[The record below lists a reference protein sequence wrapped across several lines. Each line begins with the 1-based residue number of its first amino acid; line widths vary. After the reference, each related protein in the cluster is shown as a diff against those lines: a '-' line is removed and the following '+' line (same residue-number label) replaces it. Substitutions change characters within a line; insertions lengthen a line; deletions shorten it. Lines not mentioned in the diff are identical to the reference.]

1 MAEDKTPARPLDD
14 VMLAMDV
21 VDTLRHQQLLVEREL
36 NTEDRDQK
44 MLTRLREIY
53 ASQGIEVPDH
63 VLQEGVKALKEDR
76 FVYEPPESGFE
87 TWLAKIYVSRGMW
100 GKPLLIGVGVLLVV
114 WIAYAFLIR
123 GPAERE
129 IAGLPGQ
136 LESRYETLLEQAEG
150 PIAKERAESLLAK
163 GKSAL
168 QTDDADAVRAVVEQ
182 METLLHEVE
191 REYELRIVSRPGEKS
206 GVWRVPEANPEAR
219 NYYII
224 VEAVTEDGQVLELP
238 IVNEENG
245 KTYQVSKWGMRV
257 DQEVFERV
265 GRDKMDDGIIQ
276 QNRFGIKRSGFL
288 TPEYLM
294 PSTGRSIT
302 SW

>member
-1 MAEDKTPARPLDD
+1 MSEDKTPARPLDD

-36 NTEDRDQK
+36 NTEDRDKK
-44 MLTRLREIY
+44 MMDRLREIY

-63 VLQEGVKALKEDR
+63 VLAEGVKALEEDR
-76 FVYEPPESGFE
+76 FVYTPPESGFE
-87 TWLAKIYVSRGMW
+87 TWLARIYVSRRRW
-100 GKPLLIGVGVLLVV
+100 AKPLLIGVGILVV
-114 WIAYAFLIR
+114 IWMAYVFLIR

-129 IAGLPGQ
+129 IAGLPSQ
-136 LESRYETLLEQAEG
+136 LESHYETLLEQAEG
-150 PIAKERAESLLAK
+150 PIARERAESLLAQ

-168 QTDDADAVRAVVEQ
+168 QKDDTDGVRSVVEK
-182 METLLHEVE
+182 METLQNEIE

-206 GVWRVPEANPEAR
+206 GVWRVPETNPGAR

-238 IVNEENG
+238 IVNEEDG

-257 DQEVFERV
+257 DKEVFERV

-276 QNRFGIKRSGFL
+276 QNRFGIKRHGFL
-288 TPEYLM
+288 TPEYLI

>member
-1 MAEDKTPARPLDD
+1 MAEEKKEARPLDD

-44 MLTRLREIY
+44 MIERLREIY
-53 ASQGIEVPDH
+53 ASQGIDVPDH
-63 VLQEGVKALKEDR
+63 VLEEGVKALKEDR
-76 FVYEPPESGFE
+76 FVYEPPAKNLQ
-87 TWLAKIYVSRGMW
+87 TQLAWLYVTRAKW
-100 GKPLLIGVGVLLVV
+100 GKPLLIAVGILVV
-114 WIAYAFLIR
+114 VWFAYASLIR

-129 IAGLPGQ
+129 TAELPGK
-136 LESRYETLLEQAEG
+136 LESHYEALLDQAEG
-150 PIAKERAESLLAK
+150 PIAKERAQSLLAR

-168 QTDDADAVRAVVEQ
+168 QKGDNEALQAVIGQ
-182 METLLHEVE
+182 METLQNEIE
-191 REYELRIVSRPGEKS
+191 RQYELKIVSRPGEKS
-206 GVWRVPEANPEAR
+206 GVWRVPDANPDAR

-224 VEAVTEDGQVLELP
+224 VEAVAGDGQNLELP
-238 IVNEENG
+238 IVNEEDG

-257 DQEVFERV
+257 DKEVFERI

-276 QNRFGIKRSGFL
+276 HNRFGVKRRGFL
-288 TPEYLM
+288 TPEYLV

>member
-1 MAEDKTPARPLDD
+1 
-14 VMLAMDV
+14 
-21 VDTLRHQQLLVEREL
+21 L
-36 NTEDRDQK
+36 NTEDRDKK
-44 MLTRLREIY
+44 MMDRLREIY

-63 VLQEGVKALKEDR
+63 VLEEGVKALEEDR
-76 FVYEPPESGFE
+76 FVYTPPESGLD
-87 TWLAKIYVSRGMW
+87 TWLAKVYVSRGKW
-100 GKPLLIGVGVLLVV
+100 GKPLLIAAGILVV
-114 WIAYAFLIR
+114 VWMAYILLIR

-129 IAGLPGQ
+129 IAELPGQ
-136 LESRYETLLEQAEG
+136 LESHYETLLEHAAG
-150 PIAKERAESLLAK
+150 PIAKERADSLLTR

-168 QTDDADAVRAVVEQ
+168 QKDDTDAVRAVVEQ
-182 METLLHEVE
+182 MEALQHEIE
-191 REYELRIVSRPGEKS
+191 REYELKIVSRPGEKS

-224 VEAVTEDGQVLELP
+224 VEAVTEDGRVLELP
-238 IVNEENG
+238 VVNEEDG

-257 DQEVFERV
+257 DKEVFERV

-276 QNRFGIKRSGFL
+276 QNRFGIKRHGFL
-288 TPEYLM
+288 TPEYLI